1 MHIIS
6 VAAMGKNILAA
17 FRPVK
22 FEYGKI
28 HMSGGYNT
36 RPIAMKSKTVNTADG
51 GSKTFV
57 KMATTEAW
65 LIISTTGRCI
75 KNGSSF
81 DRTSLLGDLRDHIS
95 RLCDG
100 IVSGGDD
107 PIDSDPMLELAEG
120 TGSSSDVTAAGKF
133 AAKDAK
139 MQRWRHRANAAK
151 HCASTFDVPYACPE
165 VDPIGT
171 KKRTVTVYVHD
182 RKQIWLSVDDIAW
195 AVEYLYTQNRLKGIP
210 VVAADDAGSGA
221 PPQLMAI
228 LGEGDTADA
237 DDV

>member
-1 MHIIS
+1 MAELHISS

-65 LIISTTGRCI
+65 LIMSTTGRCI

-81 DRTSLLGDLRDHIS
+81 DRTTLLGD
-95 RLCDG
+95 
-100 IVSGGDD
+100 
-107 PIDSDPMLELAEG
+107 
-120 TGSSSDVTAAGKF
+120 
-133 AAKDAK
+133 
-139 MQRWRHRANAAK
+139 
-151 HCASTFDVPYACPE
+151 
-165 VDPIGT
+165 
-171 KKRTVTVYVHD
+171 
-182 RKQIWLSVDDIAW
+182 
-195 AVEYLYTQNRLKGIP
+195 
-210 VVAADDAGSGA
+210 
-221 PPQLMAI
+221 
-228 LGEGDTADA
+228 
-237 DDV
+237 